1 MGELM
6 MRRRISKKN
15 YGSKIFIS
23 IGLLLGG
30 TWLYQFP
37 IKKHIATRA
46 LYQLLEEEYQ
56 LTDYDIFISRVVKNT
71 KSGRGGVSIFFMVRN
86 SLYEYEYDY
95 SLEENNWLRG
105 YYVRRGNYRS
115 CDTLIFNDEE

>member
-1 MGELM
+1 M
-6 MRRRISKKN
+6 MRRRISKKRN
-15 YGSKIFIS
+15 YCSKIFIS

-46 LYQLLEEEYQ
+46 LYQLLEEGYQ
-56 LTDYDIFISRVVKNT
+56 LTDYDIFISRVVKDT

>member
-1 MGELM
+1 M
-6 MRRRISKKN
+6 K
-15 YGSKIFIS
+15 
-23 IGLLLGG
+23 
-30 TWLYQFP
+30 
-37 IKKHIATRA
+37 
-46 LYQLLEEEYQ
+46 
-56 LTDYDIFISRVVKNT
+56 DT

-115 CDTLIFNDEE
+115 CDTLIFNDEEYNDLTTEEQFNKVASLVFLLGWIY

>member
-1 MGELM
+1 
-6 MRRRISKKN
+6 MRRRISKKRN
-15 YGSKIFIS
+15 YCSKIFIS
-23 IGLLLGG
+23 IVLLLGG

-46 LYQLLEEEYQ
+46 LYQL
-56 LTDYDIFISRVVKNT
+56 TDYDIFISRVVKDT

>member
-1 MGELM
+1 M
-6 MRRRISKKN
+6 K
-15 YGSKIFIS
+15 
-23 IGLLLGG
+23 
-30 TWLYQFP
+30 
-37 IKKHIATRA
+37 
-46 LYQLLEEEYQ
+46 
-56 LTDYDIFISRVVKNT
+56 DT

-105 YYVRRGNYRS
+105 YYVRRVSYRS

>member
-1 MGELM
+1 M
-6 MRRRISKKN
+6 K
-15 YGSKIFIS
+15 
-23 IGLLLGG
+23 
-30 TWLYQFP
+30 
-37 IKKHIATRA
+37 
-46 LYQLLEEEYQ
+46 
-56 LTDYDIFISRVVKNT
+56 DT

-115 CDTLIFNDEE
+115 CDTLIFNDEEQNDLTTEEQFNKVASLVFLLGWIY